1 MAMAK
6 EDAGKKRIF
15 SNYIVDQDF
24 QFKFLLNYSLLI
36 VFGLILTLGFLYWLN
51 YTKFD
56 KGVVFRL
63 RNDPIKVY
71 QKGFEDHN
79 GVERE
84 KFVEREIFLPDYDH
98 KLDMFTIQ
106 VKGILFLSC
115 LFLGM
120 TTIFTIIYS
129 HKMAGPIYNIK
140 NQLRKLAAG
149 EEPARKI
156 KIRKG
161 DEFQELADLLNQ
173 VIETRINN
181 RKTKFFLTKGEENFL
196 SLELLKNF
204 ITAIHKTDSIDH
216 FMKQK

>member
-15 SNYIVDQDF
+15 SNYIVDRDF

-51 YTKFD
+51 DTKFD

-63 RNDPIKVY
+63 RNAPIKGY

-79 GVERE
+79 GIEGE
-84 KFVEREIFLPDYDH
+84 KFVEREIFFPDYDH

-106 VKGILFLSC
+106 VKGILFLSG

-120 TTIFTIIYS
+120 ATIFTIIYS
-129 HKMAGPIYNIK
+129 HKMAEPIYNIK

-156 KIRKG
+156 KN
-161 DEFQELADLLNQ
+161 EFQELADLLNQ
-173 VIETRINN
+173 VIETGINN
-181 RKTKFFLTKGEENFL
+181 KKG
-196 SLELLKNF
+196 
-204 ITAIHKTDSIDH
+204 
-216 FMKQK
+216 